1 MDSSTIGIIV
11 YCIGFSILLTIFLV
25 GVSTHTKLKSSDYGL
40 QVTLPN
46 VIGLVLVLVGSFL
59 TFKGADDLFFITIIP
74 ITAMGGIYV
83 SLISI
88 LNSANVMRNQGS

>member
-25 GVSTHTKLKSSDYGL
+25 GRATDVKLKSSDYGL

-46 VIGLVLVLVGSFL
+46 VIGLLLVLIGSVL
-59 TFKGADDLFFITIIP
+59 TFKGAEDTFFITIIP
-74 ITAMGGIYV
+74 ITAIGGIYV

>member
-11 YCIGFSILLTIFLV
+11 YCIGFIILITIFSI
-25 GVSTHTKLKSSDYGL
+25 GRSTDAKLKSSDYGL

-46 VIGLVLVLVGSFL
+46 AIGLLLVLIGSFL
-59 TFKGADDLFFITIIP
+59 CFKGADDTFFITLIP
-74 ITAMGGIYV
+74 ITALGGIYV

-88 LNSANVMRNQGS
+88 MNSAFIMRWQGS